1 MMDEKAT
8 QELIFNT
15 VKDKSVLK
23 QDVFNNII
31 LNFKILK
38 QVLKEIGDDL
48 SARIESVD
56 ERVIIEYKD
65 TGEFE
70 AQLRVAGDVL
80 VFHMHTNVFKF
91 DSQNSLWNTSY
102 FKENGNRGYCGLIN
116 VYNFLND
123 SIKYNRVNDSG
134 YMIGRLFVNA
144 ENHFMVEGKRQMGF
158 LYNDIINSVIDK
170 EKMKAIIQS
179 AVLYTLDFDLFIP
192 PYDEVKEVSVLEI
205 KQLRDK
211 LKMKTAKR
219 LGFQFKADSD
229 SIESL

>member
-8 QELIFNT
+8 QELIFHT

-80 VFHMHTNVFKF
+80 VFHMQTNVFKF
-91 DSQNSLWNTSY
+91 DTQNSLWNTSY

-116 VYNFLND
+116 IYNFLND

-205 KQLRDK
+205 QQLSDKQK
-211 LKMKTAKR
+211 LKTAKR

-229 SIESL
+229 SIE

>member
-1 MMDEKAT
+1 MMDENAT
-8 QELIFNT
+8 QELIFQT

-23 QDVFNNII
+23 QDVFNNIS
-31 LNFKILK
+31 LNFKVLK

-48 SARIESVD
+48 SSRIESVD
-56 ERVIIEYKD
+56 ERIIVEYKD

-70 AQLRVAGDVL
+70 AQLRVAGDIL

-91 DSQNSLWNTSY
+91 DLQNSLWNTSY

-134 YMIGRLFVNA
+134 YMIGRVFVNA
-144 ENHFMVEGKRQMGF
+144 ENHFIVEGKRQMGF

-170 EKMKAIIQS
+170 DKMKAIIQS
-179 AVLYTLDFDLFIP
+179 AVMYTLDFDLLIP
-192 PYDEVKEVSVLEI
+192 PYDQVKEVSVFEI
-205 KQLRDK
+205 QELSDKQK
-211 LKMKTAKR
+211 LKTAKR

-229 SIESL
+229 SME

>member
-8 QELIFNT
+8 QELIFHT

-48 SARIESVD
+48 SARVESVD

-170 EKMKAIIQS
+170 EKMKAIIHS

-205 KQLRDK
+205 QQLSDKQK
-211 LKMKTAKR
+211 LKTAKR

-229 SIESL
+229 SIE

>member
-8 QELIFNT
+8 QELIFHT

-56 ERVIIEYKD
+56 ERVIVEYKD

-102 FKENGNRGYCGLIN
+102 FKDNGNRGYCGLIN
-116 VYNFLND
+116 IYNFLND

-170 EKMKAIIQS
+170 DKMKAIIQS

-192 PYDEVKEVSVLEI
+192 PYDEVKEVSVFEI
-205 KQLRDK
+205 QQLSDK
-211 LKMKTAKR
+211 LKLKTAKR

-229 SIESL
+229 SIE

>member
-1 MMDEKAT
+1 MMDEKAA
-8 QELIFNT
+8 QELIFHT

-48 SARIESVD
+48 SARVESVD

-91 DSQNSLWNTSY
+91 DTQNSLWNTSY

-116 VYNFLND
+116 IYNFLND

-170 EKMKAIIQS
+170 DKMKAIIQS

-205 KQLRDK
+205 QQLSDKQK
-211 LKMKTAKR
+211 LKTAKR

-229 SIESL
+229 SIE

>member
-1 MMDEKAT
+1 MMDEKAA
-8 QELIFNT
+8 QDLIFQT

-116 VYNFLND
+116 IYNFLND
-123 SIKYNRVNDSG
+123 SIKYSRVNDSG

-170 EKMKAIIQS
+170 DKMKAIIQS
-179 AVLYTLDFDLFIP
+179 AVLYTLDFDLLIP
-192 PYDEVKEVSVLEI
+192 PYDEVKEVSVFEI
-205 KQLRDK
+205 QQLSDK
-211 LKMKTAKR
+211 LKLKTAKR
-219 LGFQFKADSD
+219 LGFQFTADSD
-229 SIESL
+229 SIE

>member
-1 MMDEKAT
+1 MMDEKAA
-8 QELIFNT
+8 QELIFHT

-91 DSQNSLWNTSY
+91 DTQNSLWNTSY

-116 VYNFLND
+116 IYNFLND

-170 EKMKAIIQS
+170 DKMKAIIQS

-192 PYDEVKEVSVLEI
+192 PYDEVKEVSVFEI
-205 KQLRDK
+205 QQLSDK
-211 LKMKTAKR
+211 LKLKTAKR
-219 LGFQFKADSD
+219 LGFQFTADSD
-229 SIESL
+229 SIA

>member
-8 QELIFNT
+8 QELIFQT

-56 ERVIIEYKD
+56 ERVIVEYKN

-80 VFHMHTNVFKF
+80 IFHMHTNVFKF

-116 VYNFLND
+116 IYNFLND
-123 SIKYNRVNDSG
+123 SIKYNRENDSG

-170 EKMKAIIQS
+170 DKMKAIIQS

-192 PYDEVKEVSVLEI
+192 PYDKVKEVSVFEI
-205 KQLRDK
+205 QQLSDK
-211 LKMKTAKR
+211 LKLKTAKR
-219 LGFQFKADSD
+219 LGFQFTADSD
-229 SIESL
+229 SIE

>member
-1 MMDEKAT
+1 MMDENAT
-8 QELIFNT
+8 QELIFQT

-23 QDVFNNII
+23 QDVFNNIS
-31 LNFKILK
+31 LNFKVLK

-48 SARIESVD
+48 SSRIESVD
-56 ERVIIEYKD
+56 ERIIVEYKD

-70 AQLRVAGDVL
+70 AQLRVAGDIL

-134 YMIGRLFVNA
+134 YMIGRVFVNA

-170 EKMKAIIQS
+170 DKMKAIIQS
-179 AVLYTLDFDLFIP
+179 AVMYTLDFDLLIP
-192 PYDEVKEVSVLEI
+192 PYDQVKEVSVFEI
-205 KQLRDK
+205 QELSDKQK
-211 LKMKTAKR
+211 LKTAKR

-229 SIESL
+229 SME

>member
-8 QELIFNT
+8 QELIFHT

-102 FKENGNRGYCGLIN
+102 FKDNGNRGYCGLIN
-116 VYNFLND
+116 IYNFLND
-123 SIKYNRVNDSG
+123 SIKYSRVNDSG

-170 EKMKAIIQS
+170 DKMKAIIQS
-179 AVLYTLDFDLFIP
+179 AVLYTLDFDLLIP

-205 KQLRDK
+205 QQLSDK
-211 LKMKTAKR
+211 LKLKTAKR
-219 LGFQFKADSD
+219 LGFKFKADSD
-229 SIESL
+229 SIE

>member
-8 QELIFNT
+8 QELIFHT

-48 SARIESVD
+48 SARVESVD

-91 DSQNSLWNTSY
+91 DTQNSLWNTSY

-116 VYNFLND
+116 IYNFLND

-170 EKMKAIIQS
+170 DKMKAIIQS

-205 KQLRDK
+205 QQLSDKQK
-211 LKMKTAKR
+211 LKTAKR

-229 SIESL
+229 SIE

>member
-1 MMDEKAT
+1 MMDEKAA

-48 SARIESVD
+48 SARVESVD

-116 VYNFLND
+116 IYNFLND

-134 YMIGRLFVNA
+134 YMIGRIFVNA

-170 EKMKAIIQS
+170 DKMKAIIQS

-192 PYDEVKEVSVLEI
+192 PYDKVKEVSVFEI
-205 KQLRDK
+205 QQLSDRLK
-211 LKMKTAKR
+211 LKTAKR

-229 SIESL
+229 SIE

>member
-1 MMDEKAT
+1 MNEKAA

-48 SARIESVD
+48 SSRVESVD
-56 ERVIIEYKD
+56 ERVIVEYKD

-116 VYNFLND
+116 IYNFLND
-123 SIKYNRVNDSG
+123 SIKYSRVNDSG
-134 YMIGRLFVNA
+134 YMIGRVFVNA

-170 EKMKAIIQS
+170 DKMKAIIQS

-192 PYDEVKEVSVLEI
+192 PYDKVKEVSVFEI
-205 KQLRDK
+205 QQLSDK
-211 LKMKTAKR
+211 LKLKTAKR

-229 SIESL
+229 SLE

>member
-1 MMDEKAT
+1 MMDEKAA
-8 QELIFNT
+8 QELIFHT

-48 SARIESVD
+48 SSRIESVD

-116 VYNFLND
+116 IYNFLND

-134 YMIGRLFVNA
+134 YMIGRVFVNA

-170 EKMKAIIQS
+170 DKMKAIIQS
-179 AVLYTLDFDLFIP
+179 AVLYTLDFDLLIP
-192 PYDEVKEVSVLEI
+192 PYDQVKEVSVLEI
-205 KQLRDK
+205 QQLSDKQK
-211 LKMKTAKR
+211 LKTAKR

-229 SIESL
+229 SIE

>member
-1 MMDEKAT
+1 MMDEKAA
-8 QELIFNT
+8 QELIFDT

-102 FKENGNRGYCGLIN
+102 FKDNGNRGYCGLIN
-116 VYNFLND
+116 IYNFLND
-123 SIKYNRVNDSG
+123 SIKYSRVNDSG

-170 EKMKAIIQS
+170 DKMKAIIQS
-179 AVLYTLDFDLFIP
+179 AVLYTLDFDLLIP

-205 KQLRDK
+205 QQLSDK
-211 LKMKTAKR
+211 LKLKTAKR
-219 LGFQFKADSD
+219 LGFKFKADSD
-229 SIESL
+229 SIE

>member
-8 QELIFNT
+8 QELIFHT

-102 FKENGNRGYCGLIN
+102 FKENENRGYCGLIN
-116 VYNFLND
+116 IYNFLND

-192 PYDEVKEVSVLEI
+192 PYDEVKEVSVFEI
-205 KQLRDK
+205 QQLSDK
-211 LKMKTAKR
+211 LKLKTAKR

-229 SIESL
+229 SIE

>member
-1 MMDEKAT
+1 MDQKAT
-8 QELIFNT
+8 QDLIFHT

-48 SARIESVD
+48 RARIESVD

-102 FKENGNRGYCGLIN
+102 LKENGNRGYCGVIN
-116 VYNFLND
+116 IYNFLND
-123 SIKYNRVNDSG
+123 SIKYSRVNDSG

-192 PYDEVKEVSVLEI
+192 PYDEVKEVSVFEI
-205 KQLRDK
+205 QQLSDKQK
-211 LKMKTAKR
+211 LKTAKR
-219 LGFQFKADSD
+219 LGFKFKADSD
-229 SIESL
+229 AVE

>member
-1 MMDEKAT
+1 MNEKEA

-31 LNFKILK
+31 LNFKVLK

-48 SARIESVD
+48 SSRMEGID
-56 ERVIIEYKD
+56 ERVIVEYKD

-102 FKENGNRGYCGLIN
+102 FKENGNRGYCGVIN
-116 VYNFLND
+116 IYNFLND
-123 SIKYNRVNDSG
+123 SIKYSRVNDSG
-134 YMIGRLFVNA
+134 YMIGRLFVNT

-170 EKMKAIIQS
+170 DKMKAIIQS
-179 AVLYTLDFDLFIP
+179 AILYTLDFDLLIP
-192 PYDEVKEVSVLEI
+192 PYDQVKEVSVFEI
-205 KQLRDK
+205 QQLSDNLK
-211 LKMKTAKR
+211 LKTAKR
-219 LGFQFKADSD
+219 LGFKFKADSD
-229 SIESL
+229 SIE

>member
-1 MMDEKAT
+1 MMDEKAA
-8 QELIFNT
+8 QELIFHT

-48 SARIESVD
+48 SARVESVD

-116 VYNFLND
+116 IYNFLND

-170 EKMKAIIQS
+170 DKMKAIIQS
-179 AVLYTLDFDLFIP
+179 AVLYTLDFDLLIP
-192 PYDEVKEVSVLEI
+192 PYDQVKEVSVLEI
-205 KQLRDK
+205 QQLSDKQK
-211 LKMKTAKR
+211 LKTAKR

-229 SIESL
+229 SIE

>member
-1 MMDEKAT
+1 MDENAT
-8 QELIFNT
+8 QELIFQT

-48 SARIESVD
+48 SSRVESVD
-56 ERVIIEYKD
+56 ERVIVEYKD

-116 VYNFLND
+116 IYNFLND
-123 SIKYNRVNDSG
+123 SIKYSRVNDSG
-134 YMIGRLFVNA
+134 YMIGRVFVNA

-170 EKMKAIIQS
+170 DKMKAIIQS

-192 PYDEVKEVSVLEI
+192 PYDKVKEVSVFEI
-205 KQLRDK
+205 QQLSDK
-211 LKMKTAKR
+211 LKLKTAKR
-219 LGFQFKADSD
+219 LGFQFTADSD
-229 SIESL
+229 SIE

>member
-1 MMDEKAT
+1 MDEKAA
-8 QELIFNT
+8 QELIFHT

-48 SARIESVD
+48 SARVESVD

-91 DSQNSLWNTSY
+91 DTQNSLWNTSY

-170 EKMKAIIQS
+170 DKMKAIIQS
-179 AVLYTLDFDLFIP
+179 AVLYTLDFDLLIP
-192 PYDEVKEVSVLEI
+192 PYDQVKEVSVLEI
-205 KQLRDK
+205 QQLSDKQK
-211 LKMKTAKR
+211 LKTAKR

-229 SIESL
+229 SIE

>member
-1 MMDEKAT
+1 MMNEKAT
-8 QELIFNT
+8 QELIFQT

-48 SARIESVD
+48 SSRIESVD

-134 YMIGRLFVNA
+134 YMIGRVFVNA

-179 AVLYTLDFDLFIP
+179 AVLYTLDFDLLIP
-192 PYDEVKEVSVLEI
+192 PYDQVKEVSVLEI
-205 KQLRDK
+205 QQLSDK
-211 LKMKTAKR
+211 LKLKTAKR

-229 SIESL
+229 SIE

>member
-1 MMDEKAT
+1 MMDEKAA

-48 SARIESVD
+48 SARVESV
-56 ERVIIEYKD
+56 EESVIIEYKD

-116 VYNFLND
+116 IYNFLND

-134 YMIGRLFVNA
+134 YMIGRVFVNA

-170 EKMKAIIQS
+170 DKMKAIIQS

-192 PYDEVKEVSVLEI
+192 PYDKVKEVSVFEI
-205 KQLRDK
+205 QQLSDK
-211 LKMKTAKR
+211 LKLKTAKR

-229 SIESL
+229 SVE

>member
-1 MMDEKAT
+1 MMDEKAA
-8 QELIFNT
+8 QELIFHT

-48 SARIESVD
+48 SSRIESVD

-134 YMIGRLFVNA
+134 YMIGRVFVNA

-179 AVLYTLDFDLFIP
+179 AVLYTLDFDLLIP
-192 PYDEVKEVSVLEI
+192 PYDQVKEVSVLEI
-205 KQLRDK
+205 QQLSDK
-211 LKMKTAKR
+211 LKLKTAKR

-229 SIESL
+229 SIE

>member
-1 MMDEKAT
+1 MMDEKAA
-8 QELIFNT
+8 QELIFHT

-48 SARIESVD
+48 SARVESVD

-170 EKMKAIIQS
+170 DKMKAIIQS
-179 AVLYTLDFDLFIP
+179 AVLYTLDFDLLIP
-192 PYDEVKEVSVLEI
+192 PYDQVKEVSVLEI
-205 KQLRDK
+205 QQLSDKQK
-211 LKMKTAKR
+211 LKTAKR

-229 SIESL
+229 SIE

>member
-1 MMDEKAT
+1 MDEKAA
-8 QELIFNT
+8 QDLIFQT

-102 FKENGNRGYCGLIN
+102 FKDNGNRGYCGLIN
-116 VYNFLND
+116 IYNFLND
-123 SIKYNRVNDSG
+123 SIKYSRVNDSG

-170 EKMKAIIQS
+170 DKMKAIIQS
-179 AVLYTLDFDLFIP
+179 AVLYTLDFDLLIP

-205 KQLRDK
+205 QQLSDK
-211 LKMKTAKR
+211 LKLKTAKR
-219 LGFQFKADSD
+219 LGFKFKADSD
-229 SIESL
+229 SIE

>member
-205 KQLRDK
+205 QQLSDK

-229 SIESL
+229 SIE

>member
-48 SARIESVD
+48 SSRIESVD

-205 KQLRDK
+205 QQLSDK

-229 SIESL
+229 SIE

>member
-48 SARIESVD
+48 SSRIESVD

-102 FKENGNRGYCGLIN
+102 LKENGNRGYCGLIN

-134 YMIGRLFVNA
+134 YMIARLFVNA

-205 KQLRDK
+205 QQLSDK

-229 SIESL
+229 SIE

>member
-1 MMDEKAT
+1 MDEKAA
-8 QELIFNT
+8 QELIFHT

-48 SARIESVD
+48 SARVESVD

-91 DSQNSLWNTSY
+91 DTQNSLWNTSY

-170 EKMKAIIQS
+170 DKMKAIIQS
-179 AVLYTLDFDLFIP
+179 AVLYTLDFDLLIP
-192 PYDEVKEVSVLEI
+192 PYDQVKEVSVLEI
-205 KQLRDK
+205 QQLSDK
-211 LKMKTAKR
+211 LKLKTAKR

-229 SIESL
+229 SIE

>member
-1 MMDEKAT
+1 MMDEKAA
-8 QELIFNT
+8 QELIFHT

-48 SARIESVD
+48 SARVESVD

-91 DSQNSLWNTSY
+91 DTQNSLWNTSY

-116 VYNFLND
+116 IYNFLND

-205 KQLRDK
+205 QQLSDKQK
-211 LKMKTAKR
+211 LKTAKR

-229 SIESL
+229 SIE